1 VLAEEDDRIWLGCG
15 ERTRLG
21 LWSPVLDAYIVLLD
35 EGVEIYALP
44 GAAAS
49 TGGWHHGPMAPIRRT
64 VVRAAVGFGL
74 EPERLRPLGGR
85 SGSAWSDGDVVL
97 RVGERV
103 AYEVL
108 AVSAAAGHL
117 PVPQVLDRLELDGV
131 CAILL
136 ERVPGRAAGEMA
148 LHNPARA
155 AAAGRAC
162 GELHEA
168 LAEVADPPGLRDAPG
183 ANCTERRLLHLD
195 LHPFNVLVDDDG
207 EPTGVIDWANAAAGD
222 PELDRART
230 WSLLTLDPAAR
241 ERNGDPGWAALTDQW
256 RQAGRLHV
264 LSASAR
270 IWACRFM
277 LADLA
282 ARHTAAELEHIRR
295 AVRLADARSTDPH

>member
-1 VLAEEDDRIWLGCG
+1 MGA
-15 ERTRLG
+15 
-21 LWSPVLDAYIVLLD
+21 
-35 EGVEIYALP
+35 GV
-44 GAAAS
+44 
-49 TGGWHHGPMAPIRRT
+49 GGRWHHGAMAPIRGA

-74 EPERLRPLGGR
+74 DPERLRRLGGA
-85 SGSAWSDGDVVL
+85 SGAAWSDGDVVL

-103 AYEVL
+103 GYEVL

-117 PVPQVLDRLELDGV
+117 PVPRVLGRLELDGV
-131 CAILL
+131 CALLL
-136 ERVPGRAAGEMA
+136 ERVPGRPAGELA
-148 LHNPARA
+148 LDRPGRA
-155 AAAGRAC
+155 AAVGRAC
-162 GELHEA
+162 GQLHDA
-168 LAEVADPPGLRDAPG
+168 LAEVACPPGLREVPG
-183 ANCTERRLLHLD
+183 ASCTKRRLLHLD

-241 ERNGDPGWAALTDQW
+241 ERGGDPGWAALTDHW
-256 RQAGRLHV
+256 LEAGRIHD

-282 ARHTAAELEHIRR
+282 ARHTGTELAHIRH
-295 AVRLADARSTDPH
+295 AMRLADTRSASEH